1 MAPLEHL
8 NATTV
13 DELKAQLDD
22 MKAEIEA
29 ARKALVK

>member
-1 MAPLEHL
+1 VL

>member
-1 MAPLEHL
+1 MTPLEHL
-8 NATTV
+8 NATSV
-13 DELKAQLDD
+13 NELKAQMDD